1 MSRQTIAAT
10 VVVLLSLTWG
20 APQPVKALPSMAYSF
35 VHYMNAIDRSGQDL
49 GFWDKVTY
57 SLALAGSQS
66 RKPSDRTGRS

>member
-20 APQPVKALPSMAYSF
+20 APQPVKALPTMAYSF
-35 VHYMNAIDRSGQDL
+35 MRYMSAIDRSGQEL

-57 SLALAGSQS
+57 SLALAGSHTKKAAVRQ
-66 RKPSDRTGRS
+66 GRS